1 MKKVAPKLL
10 TLLALLGSTL
20 AVSATVIVNQTNWPD
35 TGTNYSILQTNQNLP
50 YTVGWSSSKDSA
62 YYGLSGSL
70 FFTAPSSG
78 GSLTLWNYFTDTN
91 NLDTN
96 DQVSLAVGQQIRTVA
111 TLTFS
116 NVQPQAIVST
126 HRGFRWGIVYAG
138 PLQLPFTNG
147 TGSSIRQIGL
157 LGYAQNMQMADF
169 FNVAPLQILAF
180 TNVNND
186 DGDSL
191 FQTTSDADQVG
202 GNGGGTTNDPGFGD
216 NIPYTLILT
225 VAHTAT
231 NTTTISTTVI
241 GTGLTNGAIT
251 QTVTDT
257 NYAYTNFDTFAI
269 RPGASSV
276 TAAGFQ
282 LTSFEVDV
290 LPIVPAAP
298 QITHIARL
306 NAGTNIIT
314 WNASAG
320 YSYSVLRTNALGTA
334 TAPSSSWPVLVTG
347 YPVGGSLRTSLSW
360 TDTTATASS
369 SFYRISS
376 P

>member
-1 MKKVAPKLL
+1 MKKLTPKLL
-10 TLLALLGSTL
+10 TLLALFGSTL
-20 AVSATVIVNQTNWPD
+20 AVSATVIVDQTVWPD
-35 TGTNYSILQTNQNLP
+35 TGTNHSILQTNQNLP
-50 YTVGWSSSKDSA
+50 YTLGWESSANAA
-62 YYGLSGSL
+62 YYGLNGSL

-78 GSLTLWNYFTDTN
+78 GSLTVWNYFTDTN

-96 DQVSLAVGQQIRTVA
+96 DFVSLAVGQQIRMVA
-111 TLTFS
+111 TLIFS
-116 NVQPQAIVST
+116 NVQPQVVVGSS
-126 HRGFRWGIVYAG
+126 RGLRFGILYSGA
-138 PLQLPFTNG
+138 LQLPFTNG
-147 TGSSIRQIGL
+147 TGSSPRQEGL
-157 LGYAQNMQMADF
+157 LGYGQSMQLVDIF
-169 FNVAPLQILAF
+169 GVAPLQTLAW
-180 TNVNND
+180 TNLNVD
-186 DGDSL
+186 DGNAVLSH
-191 FQTTSDADQVG
+191 TADAGQVG
-202 GNGGGTTNDPGFGD
+202 GNGGGTTNDPGFGS
-216 NIPYTLILT
+216 NIPYTFLFS
-225 VAHTAT
+225 VAHNDA
-231 NTTTISTTVI
+231 NTTTITTTVI
-241 GTGLTNGAIT
+241 GAGLTNGAIA

-257 NYAYTNFDTFAI
+257 NYAYTNFDTFCL
-269 RPGASSV
+269 RPAASSV

-290 LPIVPAAP
+290 LPIVPSAP

-320 YSYSVLRTNALGTA
+320 YSYSVLKTNALGTA

-347 YPVGGSLRTSLSW
+347 YPVGGSLGTSLSW